1 MKFTLHPARPAD
13 AAWLYSVRRATM
25 RGYVEDMFG
34 HWDDDAQRARFH
46 VPAELANMQI
56 IRVDG
61 RSAGLL
67 HVERGLEDIF
77 LANIQI
83 EPRFQ
88 NLGLGSAVIRS
99 LLAEGR
105 QQRRPVRLQVL
116 KTNPAARALYDR
128 LGFVQSGETP
138 EHVLMIW
145 RPD

>member
-1 MKFTLHPARPAD
+1 MNFTLHPARPAD
-13 AAWLYSVRRATM
+13 AEWLYSVRRATM
-25 RGYVEDMFG
+25 RGYVEDTFG

-56 IRVDG
+56 IRVEN
-61 RSAGLL
+61 RNAGLL
-67 HVERGLEDIF
+67 HVEREPAEIF

-88 NLGLGSAVIRS
+88 GHALGSAVIGS

-105 QQRRPVRLQVL
+105 QQRRPVRLTVL
-116 KTNPAARALYDR
+116 KSNPAARALYDR
-128 LGFVQSGETP
+128 LGFVQSGETL